1 MILVFG
7 NDEEAL
13 LAVGDAGE
21 GEQAF
26 VEEEVSGHTWKG
38 HMVAWGGRGNES
50 LKRKPGRTI
59 NARGSVCCK
68 SQKCMRSTVKTY
80 PRRI

>member
-1 MILVFG
+1 M
-7 NDEEAL
+7 

-26 VEEEVSGHTWKG
+26 VEEEVSGHTWVG

-50 LKRKPGRTI
+50 WKGKGGRTVD
-59 NARGSVCCK
+59 ASGPVCWK
-68 SQKCMRSTVKTY
+68 S
-80 PRRI
+80 